1 MANFDQDG
9 YGFLLKF
16 ARKTKGQPFPAE
28 AVTMAAET
36 AGIVSSDRRHW
47 GRVFV
52 QAARDGYI
60 ARCDTPFRRVMGN
73 GTITLGWVA
82 I

>member
-1 MANFDQDG
+1 MKNFDKDSMG
-9 YGFLLKF
+9 YLLKF
-16 ARKTKGQPFPAE
+16 ARKSKGRPFCAE
-28 AVTMAAET
+28 QVTMSAESE
-36 AGIVSSDRRHW
+36 GITSGDKRHW
-47 GRVFV
+47 GAVFT

>member
-1 MANFDQDG
+1 MKTFDKDAL
-9 YGFLLKF
+9 GFLLRF
-16 ARKTKGQPFPAE
+16 VRSTKGQPFSAESVTLAAE
-28 AVTMAAET
+28 A

-52 QAARDGYI
+52 TAAREGYI
-60 ARCDTPFRRVMGN
+60 GRCDTPFRRAMGN
-73 GTITLGWVA
+73 GTLTLGWVA

>member
-1 MANFDQDG
+1 MKNFASDSM
-9 YGFLLKF
+9 GFLLKF
-16 ARKTKGQPFPAE
+16 ARTTKGQPFSAE
-28 AVTMAAET
+28 AVTLAAEA

-47 GRVFV
+47 GAVFT

-73 GTITLGWVA
+73 GTLTLGWVA
-82 I
+82 V